1 MLIHVTYANIAK
13 TLIVHLIPLIMFCL
27 GGYLVN
33 CQQFNYIDIG
43 RFSPVCEGQCVVSQ
57 CVMLHAAVSYFTR
70 RLGNARPSAPTNV
83 EISSKEELKKKKRV
97 V

>member
-1 MLIHVTYANIAK
+1 M
-13 TLIVHLIPLIMFCL
+13 
-27 GGYLVN
+27 
-33 CQQFNYIDIG
+33 
-43 RFSPVCEGQCVVSQ
+43 CEGQCVVSQ

-70 RLGNARPSAPTNV
+70 RSENARPYAATNV

>member
-13 TLIVHLIPLIMFCL
+13 TLIVHLIPLIMFCR

-43 RFSPVCEGQCVVSQ
+43 RFSPVLVIYIVDCQVFFAHGYKCR
-57 CVMLHAAVSYFTR
+57 YFLT
-70 RLGNARPSAPTNV
+70 
-83 EISSKEELKKKKRV
+83 
-97 V
+97 